1 MCWSTW
7 NFYSLTIIF
16 ISNVVQLL
24 SCIWHFV
31 TPWTAA
37 HQAAQS
43 STIFQSLLKFM
54 SIESVMLSN
63 YLIFWHPLLL
73 LPSIFPSIRV
83 FSNESFHHY
92 IIDEISNILSLIL
105 FPILCLYLWP
115 WSPLPPEKRQLLYQV
130 YCVSSPVFLVVL
142 CIDVSKNNI
151 NIVLHVFTFTLLHF
165 AICLLMRWRHV
176 NKYVPPSLTFT
187 GW

>member
-1 MCWSTW
+1 ML
-7 NFYSLTIIF
+7 SLCNPRAAARQA
-16 ISNVVQLL
+16 SL
-24 SCIWHFV
+24 SITNSW
-31 TPWTAA
+31 
-37 HQAAQS
+37 
-43 STIFQSLLKFM
+43 SLLKLK
-54 SIESVMLSN
+54 SIESVMPSN
-63 YLIFWHPLLL
+63 HLILCRPLLL
-73 LPSIFPSIRV
+73 LSSVLPSIRV
-83 FSNESFHHY
+83 FSNESFYHY
-92 IIDEISNILSLIL
+92 LIDEISNILSLIL
-105 FPILCLYLWP
+105 FPILCLYFWP
-115 WSPLPPEKRQLLYQV
+115 WSSLPPEKRQLLYQV